1 MTIQATKIENPPGG
15 EYDSTFRRQWLMTAG
30 EEGAAV
36 SLPRHSDRSVQIAGP
51 YDGATVTIEGTI
63 DGIEWGPL
71 VDQSDNKLQFSSY
84 PAGDTTI
91 IEAISQAVIS
101 VRPKTT
107 GGGAGTALRI
117 TLLSRS

>member
-1 MTIQATKIENPPGG
+1 MTISSTKLDMPPGG
-15 EYDSTFRRQWLMTAG
+15 EYDGTFLRQWLMTAG

-36 SLPRHSDRSVQIAGP
+36 SLPRHSDRSIQIAGP
-51 YDGATVTIEGTI
+51 FDASTVTIEGTL

-84 PAGDTTI
+84 PSGDTTI
-91 IEAISQAVIS
+91 IEAISQAVVS